1 MKKISLLLIFT
12 LLSLMAGAQEALWNH
27 SDITSPEIHANGSV
41 TFRLVAPE
49 AQKVELTGDFLP
61 PQRVMTPK
69 GEQLSAGVVA
79 MTRQEGGLWEYTT
92 DPLASEL
99 YGYSFTVDGLRV
111 TDPNNVY
118 LNRDIASLTNIF
130 IIPGRKPDDKG
141 ALYSVQ
147 EVPHG
152 AVTRCW
158 YPSPTLKSERR
169 LSVYT
174 PAGYAD
180 SEQEYP
186 VLYLLHGMGGDEE
199 AWLSLGRAA
208 QILDNLIAQ
217 GKARPMIVVMTN
229 GNAALQAAPG
239 ETAQGLYKPTT
250 NLPRTMEGSFESAFE
265 DVINYIDSHYRTR
278 AEKSGR
284 AIAGLSMGGFHAL
297 HISRYYE
304 EMFDYVGLFSA
315 AIRPERAVNSPVYE
329 DFEWSLKRQK
339 QNGLRLYWIA
349 CGTEDFL
356 WEHNKNFR
364 QLLDEMAFPYTFRQS
379 DGGHTWRNW
388 RIYLSEFVPQLF

>member
-1 MKKISLLLIFT
+1 MKKFSILLIF
-12 LLSLMAGAQEALWNH
+12 LLTALTVGAQEALWSH
-27 SDITSPEIHANGSV
+27 TEITSPEVHTDGSV
-41 TFRLVAPE
+41 TFRFVAPS

-61 PQRVMTPK
+61 PRRVMTPK
-69 GEQLSAGVVA
+69 GEQSAPGVAA
-79 MTRQEGGLWEYTT
+79 MQRGEGGLWEYTT
-92 DPLASEL
+92 QPLASEL
-99 YGYSFTVDGLRV
+99 YSYSFLVDGLRV

-130 IIPGRKPDDKG
+130 LVGGGQGD
-141 ALYSVQ
+141 LYGVQ

-152 AVTRCW
+152 SVTRCW
-158 YPSPTLKSERR
+158 YPSPTLDTSRR

-174 PAGYAD
+174 PAGYED
-180 SEQEYP
+180 SEREYP

-217 GKARPMIVVMTN
+217 GKAREMIVVMTN

-250 NLPRTMEGSFESAFE
+250 RLPRTMEGSFEESFQ
-265 DVINYIDSHYRTR
+265 DVIDYIDTHYRTR

-297 HISRYYE
+297 HISRYYAD
-304 EMFDYVGLFSA
+304 MFDYVGLFSA
-315 AIRPERAVNSPVYE
+315 AIRPERAVNSPVYD
-329 DFEWSLKRQK
+329 DFEGSLEQQKR
-339 QNGLRLYWIA
+339 NGMKLYWIA
-349 CGTEDFL
+349 CGEDDFL
-356 WEHNKNFR
+356 WEHNKNYR
-364 QLLDEMAFPYTFRQS
+364 ALLDEMAFPYTFRQS

-388 RIYLSEFVPQLF
+388 RIYLSEFVPQLFR